1 MSGNLFL
8 EDPSNLRGLYSCLFS
23 FKMRVSE
30 VMKLY
35 NTTINKILKMNWLGL
50 LESASL
56 LALNIDFKIWFE
68 ACYVTGTVIQ
78 ETGPQLKI

>member
-1 MSGNLFL
+1 MVMLRRCNEWEPVSG
-8 EDPSNLRGLYSCLFS
+8 DPGNLRGLYSCLFS

-30 VMKLY
+30 VVKLY

-56 LALNIDFKIWFE
+56 LALNIDFKIWFG
-68 ACYVTGTVIQ
+68 AC
-78 ETGPQLKI
+78 

>member
-1 MSGNLFL
+1 MVMLRRCNEREPVSG
-8 EDPSNLRGLYSCLFS
+8 DPGNLRGLYSCLLS
-23 FKMRVSE
+23 FKMRVSK

-56 LALNIDFKIWFE
+56 LALNIDFKIWFG
-68 ACYVTGTVIQ
+68 AC
-78 ETGPQLKI
+78 